1 MSNILN
7 SNAMENKVTIKE
19 QLNAIVYAELKGLIK
34 VVGKW
39 FSDED
44 AGAELVLGKSS
55 KEAPIINLYTEFND
69 VVQFYVKGI
78 AAAYEGYYLE
88 LVPTAYDNFDDEHVS
103 AHYLE
108 GDGCDA
114 WEFIPGEID
123 RLTDE
128 VLKAIHPEEECY
140 HFSDEQM
147 DAIKQFNSA
156 LKKLNE
162 LNVYVLPE
170 TEDRIFYFAN
180 GAKGCCFDSFN
191 NLLDTGEYEKVA
203 SMDVKRLPYTDEQ
216 YDTDFDSAGL
226 DLVKFI

>member
-7 SNAMENKVTIKE
+7 SNAMENKVTIKQ

-34 VVGKW
+34 VVGEW
-39 FSDED
+39 FNDTD
-44 AGAELVLGKSS
+44 NGVELVLGTSS
-55 KEAPIINLYTEFND
+55 NDAPIINLYTEFND
-69 VVQFYVKGI
+69 IAQYYVKGI
-78 AAAYEGYYLE
+78 AGAHEGYYLE
-88 LVPTAYDNFDDEHVS
+88 LVPTAYDNFDDENVK

-108 GDGCDA
+108 GDWCNA
-114 WEFIPGEID
+114 REFIPGEID

-128 VLKAIHPEEECY
+128 VLKAIHPDEECY

-162 LNVYVLPE
+162 LNVYVLTE
-170 TEDRIFYFAN
+170 TEDRTFYFAN

-203 SMDVKRLPYTDEQ
+203 SVDVKRLPHTDEQ
-216 YDTDFDSAGL
+216 YDTDFDSDGL
-226 DLVKFI
+226 DLVKSI

>member
-1 MSNILN
+1 
-7 SNAMENKVTIKE
+7 METTKVTIKE
-19 QLNAIVYAELKGLIK
+19 QLCEIVHAELNGLVK
-34 VVGKW
+34 VVDEW
-39 FSDED
+39 FNSQSEIKH
-44 AGAELVLGKSS
+44 ELVLGKSVND
-55 KEAPIINLYTEFND
+55 APIINLYTENND
-69 VVQFYVKGI
+69 PVQYYVKGI
-78 AAAYEGYYLE
+78 AAAHEGYYLE
-88 LVPTAYDNFDDEHVS
+88 LIRTQDPFDDKHIYG
-103 AHYLE
+103 HYIE
-108 GDGCDA
+108 GVDCDE
-114 WEFIPGEID
+114 WKFIPGEID

-140 HFSDEQM
+140 HFTDEQM

-162 LNVYVLPE
+162 LNVNVLPE

-226 DLVKFI
+226 DLVKSI

>member
-1 MSNILN
+1 
-7 SNAMENKVTIKE
+7 MENKVTIKE

-34 VVGKW
+34 VVGEW
-39 FSDED
+39 FNGTDH
-44 AGAELVLGKSS
+44 GVELVLGKSS

-140 HFSDEQM
+140 HFTDEQM
-147 DAIKQFNSA
+147 DAIKRFNSA
-156 LKKLNE
+156 LKELNK
-162 LNVYVLPE
+162 LNVYILPE
-170 TEDRIFYFAN
+170 TEGKMFYFAN
-180 GAKGCCFDSFN
+180 GVKGCRFDSFN

-203 SMDVKRLPYTDEQ
+203 SMDVNRLPHTDEQ
-216 YDTDFDSAGL
+216 YDTEFDSDGL
-226 DLVKFI
+226 DLVKSI

>member
-1 MSNILN
+1 
-7 SNAMENKVTIKE
+7 METTKVTIKE

-34 VVGKW
+34 VVDEW
-39 FSDED
+39 FNDTD
-44 AGAELVLGKSS
+44 HGVELELGTSS
-55 KEAPIINLYTEFND
+55 NDAPIINLYTEFND

-78 AAAYEGYYLE
+78 AAANEGYYLE
-88 LVPTAYDNFDDEHVS
+88 LVPTAYDNFDDENVS
-103 AHYLE
+103 VHYLE

-128 VLKAIHPEEECY
+128 VLKTIHPEEECY

-162 LNVYVLPE
+162 LNVYVLTE
-170 TEDRIFYFAN
+170 TKDRTFYFAN
-180 GAKGCCFDSFN
+180 GVKGCCFDSFDE
-191 NLLDTGEYEKVA
+191 LLETGEYEKLA
-203 SMDVKRLPYTDEQ
+203 SVDVKRLPHTDEQ
-216 YDTDFDSAGL
+216 YDANFDSDGL
-226 DLVKFI
+226 DLVKSI